1 MGVFI
6 LYFLLYT
13 QWAAV
18 RTYLGNVQPN
28 RNEKK
33 NIDRIFLGKSFVL
46 LDAFLACY
54 ETSSTKMSL
63 CSFINQACH
72 PWILISL
79 IERSFTTVITF
90 SLIFTGVLLYQHLA
104 NPLRQSSLCH
114 FSLLRKHCSLEEK

>member
-18 RTYLGNVQPN
+18 RTYLGNVQQN

-33 NIDRIFLGKSFVL
+33 NIERIFLGKSFVL

-54 ETSSTKMSL
+54 ETCSTIVIPNIFKNHS
-63 CSFINQACH
+63 QAYH
-72 PWILISL
+72 PRILISL
-79 IERSFTTVITF
+79 IELSFITFITF
-90 SLIFTGVLLYQHLA
+90 SLIFTGVLLYQHRA
-104 NPLRQSSLCH
+104 IGPRQ
-114 FSLLRKHCSLEEK
+114 